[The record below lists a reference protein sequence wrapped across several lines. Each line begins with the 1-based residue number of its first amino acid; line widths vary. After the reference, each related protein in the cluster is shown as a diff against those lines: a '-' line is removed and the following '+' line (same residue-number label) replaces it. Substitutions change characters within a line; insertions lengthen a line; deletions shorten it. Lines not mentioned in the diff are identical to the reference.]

1 MASAKKARRRDTRL
15 TGAGERIGHGA
26 FAARRGG
33 QGMCPGAADVVLVL
47 GDIGEM
53 RKKPEGANDLKG
65 LGRRQA
71 VQRRFE
77 LAARRDILVSAEADR
92 ALANMF
98 DGAEDCLAAL
108 LARTVSPRMR
118 PSSRISSR
126 NGRSLSSVLIAFGF
140 GTEPPFAPRSW
151 MVLAPRCRNCA
162 LPKQ

>member
-1 MASAKKARRRDTRL
+1 
-15 TGAGERIGHGA
+15 
-26 FAARRGG
+26 
-33 QGMCPGAADVVLVL
+33 MCPGAADVVLVL

-108 LARTVSPRMR
+108 LAHRVAEDAAEQPDIVAQRQ
-118 PSSRISSR
+118 
-126 NGRSLSSVLIAFGF
+126 VFVFGPDCIRF
-140 GTEPPFAPRSW
+140 RHGPPFSNAIMDGARPAAEIVPHRSNDRIKTSEQ
-151 MVLAPRCRNCA
+151 M
-162 LPKQ
+162 